1 MSRSRVII
9 VGGMGF
15 NIPEELTQ
23 AFEIAKHVE
32 QSTSF
37 RVGTLPS
44 ADYIFVI
51 ADYASHNLVTAV
63 KQQVKV
69 PVIWLSKG
77 WAAMKAELQRRSI
90 LPPDSSPATRAP
102 EAAPQEP
109 PTTTGLSEDD
119 LWDLYKT
126 KLIEAA
132 KGALKPRELTSEA
145 DLVNIL
151 GDLVGLPPEDCRL
164 LLHNRLHPAGI
175 LVPVKDGIWSLMVG
189 EDSYEFETAPLPTS
203 RTKRVPRPPAE
214 RRTGASPHE
223 LALDRARK
231 ISGLRMGPYPNMT
244 ALCREMQK
252 YREFQHEDGTPL
264 SIQGCKN
271 LIKKAVEMNVVDDTH
286 SNIFVDYKAEVL
298 LTPVAPPKDQE
309 EPKPVV
315 QPPLSSEGVAEQI
328 KEDLKQQIGKEKAKK
343 ITKEDAERSWAYV
356 VNEVKQRKRH
366 LGTIL
371 ENGRIEW
378 LADSG
383 MLVFLVPTEFSV
395 YMGQLESTEN
405 WGLISSLTRSRFGQA
420 VVLRF
425 VLDNASRKVR
435 I

>member
-1 MSRSRVII
+1 MSRPKVII
-9 VGGMGF
+9 VGGMEF

-23 AFEIAKHVE
+23 AFEVTKHVE

-37 RVGTLPS
+37 RVGTLPA

-51 ADYASHNLVTAV
+51 ADYASHNLVTVV
-63 KQQVKV
+63 KQQVKA

-90 LPPDSSPATRAP
+90 LPPDSSPETRAP
-102 EAAPQEP
+102 EAPPQAPA
-109 PTTTGLSEDD
+109 TTTGLSEDE
-119 LWDLYKT
+119 LWELYKT

-132 KGALKPRELTSEA
+132 KSALKPREPVSETDLA
-145 DLVNIL
+145 DIL

-175 LVPVKDGIWSLMVG
+175 VMPVKDGIWSLMVG

-203 RTKRVPRPPAE
+203 RAKRTARPPTE
-214 RRTGASPHE
+214 RRTGASPSE
-223 LALDRARK
+223 LAYDRARK
-231 ISGLRMGPYPNMT
+231 ISGLRMGPYPHMT

-252 YREFQHEDGTPL
+252 YREFQHEDGVPL

-271 LIKKAVEMNVVDDTH
+271 LIKKAIEMNIVDNTH
-286 SNIFVDYKAEVL
+286 ESIFVDYKSEVIL
-298 LTPVAPPKDQE
+298 SPVAPTDLQE

-315 QPPLSSEGVAEQI
+315 QPPLSSEGVTEKYTEAVRQE
-328 KEDLKQQIGKEKAKK
+328 IGKEKAKK
-343 ITKEDAERSWAYV
+343 ISREDAERSWAYV

-378 LADSG
+378 LADNA

-395 YMGQLESTEN
+395 YIGQLESTEN
-405 WGLISSLTRSRFGQA
+405 WGLISSLTRSRFGHA

-425 VLDNASRKVR
+425 VLDNASPKVR
-435 I
+435 T